1 MPENEGPEQA
11 QTWRF
16 KADVAAPGAAR
27 AMVRGFVDGLPSM
40 PDDVSGMVL
49 CVSEAVTN
57 AVLHAY
63 RDASQPG
70 TVEMDAAAFPG
81 HVWITVRDTGQGL
94 TPRIG
99 SPGLGVGLPIISQTA
114 SATEIRTPQ
123 AGGTEIAMRFELR
136 PL

>member
-1 MPENEGPEQA
+1 MPDSAAPDQTE
-11 QTWRF
+11 TWRF

-27 AMVRGFVDGLPSM
+27 AAVREFVGTLASV

-63 RDASQPG
+63 RDASAPG
-70 TVEMDAAAFPG
+70 TVEMDAAAFAD
-81 HVWITVRDTGQGL
+81 HVWITVRDNGQGL

-114 SATEIRTPQ
+114 TATEIRTPQ
-123 AGGTEIAMRFELR
+123 RGGTEIAMRFELR
-136 PL
+136 A

>member
-1 MPENEGPEQA
+1 MPESEVPEQT
-11 QTWRF
+11 QSWRF
-16 KADVAAPGAAR
+16 KADVGAPGAAR
-27 AMVRGFVDGLPSM
+27 SAVRDFVNALPSM

-49 CVSEAVTN
+49 CVSEAITN

-63 RDASQPG
+63 RDAASPG
-70 TVEMDAAAFPG
+70 TVEMDAASFSD
-81 HVWITVRDTGQGL
+81 HVWITVRDSGQGL

-123 AGGTEIAMRFELR
+123 EGGTEIAMRFELR
-136 PL
+136 R